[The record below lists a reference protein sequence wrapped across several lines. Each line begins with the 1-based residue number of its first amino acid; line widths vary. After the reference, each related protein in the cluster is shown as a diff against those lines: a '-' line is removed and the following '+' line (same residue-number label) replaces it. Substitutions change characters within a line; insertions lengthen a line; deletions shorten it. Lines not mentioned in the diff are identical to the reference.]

1 MASSLGASWD
11 LLRLLVVRE
20 VRVRYARTL
29 LGVAWAVFQPLVMLA
44 VFTLLNFAAFIEP
57 TSRWSEVPYPIF
69 AFCGLVFWLHFQQ
82 SLIGGTNALVVSRD
96 MLHKAR
102 FPAELLPLSRVL
114 SCLLDLAIGFALLF
128 VLMAGYGVTPHAT
141 AFLVPLVFLVQL
153 ALTVGCVLVLSA
165 VNLFFRDVQY
175 LLGVFVM
182 LLMFASNVVWPL
194 DRVGGDAAALLQ
206 LNPIVSLLEA
216 YRSLLFLGELPTLRS
231 FLPALVGGVVA
242 LGTGL
247 TYFRRVAPRFPEEV

>member
-1 MASSLGASWD
+1 VTRLGANWD

-44 VFTLLNFAAFIEP
+44 VFTALNFGSFIEAG
-57 TSRWSEVPYPIF
+57 SRWIDVPYAVF

-82 SLIGGTNALVVSRD
+82 SLVGGTSVLVISRD
-96 MLHKAR
+96 MLHKSR

-114 SCLLDLAIGFALLF
+114 AALLDLGIGAALLL
-128 VLMAGYGVTPHAT
+128 VLMVGHGMELHAT
-141 AFLVPLVFLVQL
+141 ALLVPLVFLLQL
-153 ALTVGCVLVLSA
+153 ALTVGCVLILAA

-175 LLGVFVM
+175 LLGVAVM

-194 DRVGGDAAALLQ
+194 DRVTGRAGELLA
-206 LNPIVSLLEA
+206 LNPIVSLLDA
-216 YRSLLFLGELPTLRS
+216 YRSLLFLGQIPTLNS
-231 FLPALVGGVVA
+231 LLPGIVGGVVA
-242 LGTGL
+242 LAVGL
-247 TYFRRVAPRFPEEV
+247 AYFRRVAPRFPEEV